1 MTKKTRRSANI
12 SNTSSTANP
21 FNRHGFTLAELLI
34 VILLIGILA
43 TAAITSYMNSTK
55 TFEFLS
61 AYKNVKAA
69 ITTTYS
75 YALTKK
81 SIDNTAPDRY
91 GVIFESN
98 KITTFADTGKT
109 EFLFDKDNDS
119 DEDDD
124 KVIKE
129 YDFASTD
136 YTMSVFSSS
145 ETDTFILPVAL
156 FYETGTGTLTV
167 KEDAEEAPDGTNS
180 LISKKDEKYIV
191 IKFADNVSLQKYVY
205 VMQVSG
211 LPEESDTSQLFN

>member
-1 MTKKTRRSANI
+1 MTKKTASPLNK
-12 SNTSSTANP
+12 P
-21 FNRHGFTLAELLI
+21 GFTLAELLI

-119 DEDDD
+119 DEDND

-136 YTMSVFSSS
+136 YEMCVFGSS
-145 ETDTFILPVAL
+145 EACAPDLGANPIFTLPVAL

-167 KEDAEEAPDGTNS
+167 KGDTTVTNV

-191 IKFADNVSLQKYVY
+191 IKFADNVSLKKYVY

-211 LPEESDTSQLFN
+211 LPEESDTFTSL

>member
-1 MTKKTRRSANI
+1 MTKKTAN
-12 SNTSSTANP
+12 SLNKN
-21 FNRHGFTLAELLI
+21 GFTLAELLI

-91 GVIFESN
+91 GVIFEDK

-109 EFLFDKDNDS
+109 EFLFDKD
-119 DEDDD
+119 DESTENND

-136 YTMSVFSSS
+136 YTMSVFGSS
-145 ETDTFILPVAL
+145 EDDTFTLPVAL

-167 KEDAEEAPDGTNS
+167 KKDAKEAPNGTNS
-180 LISKKDEKYIV
+180 LVSKKDEKYIV
-191 IKFADNVSLQKYVY
+191 IKFEDNVSLKKYVY
-205 VMQVSG
+205 IMQVSG
-211 LPEESDTSQLFN
+211 LPEESDTFTAL